1 MKRFVNVV
9 VILVKQL
16 AIPLSTQKTVAK
28 WLVMLCMAGVA
39 QAEMVAPDELIKATA
54 QDVLTIVKQD
64 KDIQAGNQ
72 KKILALVDAK
82 VLPHFDF
89 TRMTQLAMGKHWRTA
104 TNEQKQALVT
114 EFRNMLVRT
123 YTKAFTV
130 YRDQAI
136 EMKPLKMADDAT
148 EVTVKTTINKPGATP
163 VPVDYAMRKTSA
175 GWKAFD
181 VSIEGIS
188 MVNSYRGTFASEIQE
203 NGIDGLI
210 KTLADKNAS
219 AANVALRKAETK

>member
-1 MKRFVNVV
+1 MKGLLK
-9 VILVKQL
+9 VI
-16 AIPLSTQKTVAK
+16 AGF
-28 WLVMLCMAGVA
+28 LCMIGFA
-39 QAEMVAPDELIKATA
+39 QAEMVAPDELIKTTA
-54 QDVLTIVKQD
+54 QDVLVIVKQD

-72 KKILALVDAK
+72 KKILDLVDAK

-89 TRMTQLAMGKHWRTA
+89 VRMTRLAVGKHWRTA

-130 YRDQAI
+130 YRDQSV
-136 EMKPLKMADDAT
+136 EVKPFKMAADAT
-148 EVTVKTTINKPGATP
+148 EATVKTTINKPGAPP
-163 VPVDYAMRKTSA
+163 VPVDYEMEKTTD

-181 VSIEGIS
+181 VAIEGVS
-188 MVNSYRGTFASEIQE
+188 MVTSYRGTFDTQIQQ

-210 KTLADKNAS
+210 KMLSDKNAN
-219 AANVALRKAETK
+219 AANVALQKAETK